1 MAINYF
7 YHKAYNNW
15 IHQALTVPNT
25 SHKVLVKNTR
35 ENTNGG
41 LMDVPD
47 SVYVIIPDP
56 SISGSLVSRL

>member
-7 YHKAYNNW
+7 YHKSYKIW